1 MRVPERTML
10 YSRALA
16 RISIPNKSRG
26 SSGSARR
33 SRAWDANGCRH
44 GNRIGGFDDGAQV
57 EWARNRD
64 GAAVRFILERH
75 NRELY
80 QVARRIL
87 NDVAE
92 AEVRG
97 LKEIAGESRRS
108 QDKG

>member
-1 MRVPERTML
+1 ML